1 LNKKSAQPGAGARE
15 MGKSSKKKHGAR
27 EFHYNPYGKSTTR
40 ITDLCDLLSSA
51 TASTISAQPLME
63 DEAVEDDKSGSKT
76 AQDEL
81 NEGEPETEK
90 QVTRGSILQRHKR
103 EWKALRS
110 QLEDLKAHKRA
121 MGSATLEKKIAKKD
135 VAKEIKMQTNALT
148 DRHKK
153 ELEEFDEAQKNS
165 MNV

>member
-1 LNKKSAQPGAGARE
+1 
-15 MGKSSKKKHGAR
+15 
-27 EFHYNPYGKSTTR
+27 
-40 ITDLCDLLSSA
+40 
-51 TASTISAQPLME
+51 ME